1 LSSQR
6 LVLGLL
12 LLNGFVSAIHAASD
26 SSNGNRVKRAMLSNG
41 LRVVIVQDSLA
52 PVVTVE
58 MNVLVGGD
66 ESPPEYPG
74 MAHAQEH
81 MAFRGCTD
89 MTSDQTAAIYAEF
102 GGQDNAD
109 TDQTVTHYYTTV
121 PLIDLDVALQAQAA
135 CMRGIDDSQE
145 EWSQERGAI
154 EQEVAEDLS
163 DPWYQLI
170 RRMKQDMFYGTPY
183 MQDALGSKSS
193 FEATTGQ
200 MLEAFHKDWYTPN
213 NMILVIAGDV
223 DPPVTLA
230 RVKELFSGI
239 PSHSIPARTPA
250 VLKAVHADSFTL
262 KSELPNTIGVVAF
275 RFPGTD
281 SSDYAA
287 ARVLID
293 VLSSQRSD
301 LYRLESSGKALTVD
315 FDFAETYP
323 KASIGYGIVEV
334 PARVSPKRAIRSM
347 QTTLDGYA
355 RGGIPGDLVETAKRR
370 ELASVEFQRNSISG
384 LADVWSDALA
394 GEGRESPDE
403 DVEAVRKVTTLDVN
417 RVARQYLD
425 SSNEIVGTLIPSPT
439 RHATSD
445 RRPTYEKKLAGLEK
459 GTSSDARPV
468 RPPSWAAGALEQLTI
483 PVAHATASDM
493 ILENGLRLI
502 VQTDSTSPTVL
513 LRGSVKHTVEPQSG
527 RGDAA
532 VAEILRGLY
541 EDGPQNMDRIYFR
554 QGS

>member
-1 LSSQR
+1 LSSPR

-12 LLNGFVSAIHAASD
+12 LLNGFVSVIHAASD
-26 SSNGNRVKRAMLSNG
+26 SVTRATLSNG

-58 MNVLVGGD
+58 MNVLVGGND
-66 ESPPEYPG
+66 SPPEYPG

-81 MAFRGCTD
+81 MAFRGCAD
-89 MTSDQTAAIYAEF
+89 MTSDQTAAIYAEL

-135 CMRGIDDSQE
+135 CMRGMDDSQE

-170 RRMKQDMFYGTPY
+170 RRMKQDMFAGTPY

-200 MLEAFHKDWYTPN
+200 MLEEFHNNWYTPN

-223 DPPVTLA
+223 DPAVTLA
-230 RVKELFSGI
+230 RLKELFSGI
-239 PSHSIPARTPA
+239 PSHKIPARTPV

-262 KSELPNTIGVVAF
+262 KSDLPNTIGVVAF

-281 SSDYAA
+281 SLDYAA
-287 ARVLID
+287 AQVLID
-293 VLSSQRSD
+293 VLSSERSD

-323 KASIGYGIVEV
+323 KASIGYGLVEL
-334 PARVSPKRAIRSM
+334 PARTSPMRAIRSM
-347 QTTLDGYA
+347 QKILDGYA
-355 RGGIPGDLVETAKRR
+355 RGGTPEDLVEAAKRR

-394 GEGRESPDE
+394 GEGRKSPDE
-403 DVEAVRKVTTLDVN
+403 D
-417 RVARQYLD
+417 
-425 SSNEIVGTLIPSPT
+425 I
-439 RHATSD
+439 
-445 RRPTYEKKLAGLEK
+445 
-459 GTSSDARPV
+459 
-468 RPPSWAAGALEQLTI
+468 
-483 PVAHATASDM
+483 
-493 ILENGLRLI
+493 
-502 VQTDSTSPTVL
+502 
-513 LRGSVKHTVEPQSG
+513 
-527 RGDAA
+527 
-532 VAEILRGLY
+532 
-541 EDGPQNMDRIYFR
+541 
-554 QGS
+554 

>member
-154 EQEVAEDLS
+154 EQEVAGDLS

-200 MLEAFHKDWYTPN
+200 ILEAFHKDWYTPN